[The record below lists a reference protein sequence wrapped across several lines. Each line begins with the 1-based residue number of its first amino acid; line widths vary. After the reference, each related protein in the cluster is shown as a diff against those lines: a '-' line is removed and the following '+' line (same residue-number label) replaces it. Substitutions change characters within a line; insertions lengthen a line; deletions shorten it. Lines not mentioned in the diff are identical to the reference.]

1 MVVYSWDVNYSK
13 AARPQANRPVINK
26 EQFRISYNSVC
37 FLSRVSELLLF
48 GSPRILD
55 FFDKRRPTFLTDHF
69 RHFFYQITACRR
81 ISYFTYIGLHNN
93 KIIGVH
99 GIEFI
104 LRVQRYRYNSV
115 SFTDDCRQSH
125 IR

>member
-1 MVVYSWDVNYSK
+1 MAV
-13 AARPQANRPVINK
+13 RPQVKRLVINK
-26 EQFRISYNSVC
+26 DQFRVSYNSVC
-37 FLSRVSELLLF
+37 FLSRVSEFLLF
-48 GSPRILD
+48 GSPRTLD
-55 FFDKRRPTFLTDHF
+55 FFDKRRPTFFTDRF

-99 GIEFI
+99 CIEFI
-104 LRVQRYRYNSV
+104 LRVQCYRYNSV

-125 IR
+125 IRRLYKFVHPFT